1 MYYRMA
7 GVIQS
12 VPQRIYA
19 IRSRDSLLPGPKLI
33 CGFSIYWVNTKA
45 PWNTKEAL
53 LTMFSPRTFPQRAYN
68 LSHEWVS
75 IHRDKGYVH
84 GSGTADPRF
93 WVDSFIWEW
102 EVLSSLPAKK
112 EYTGPLSEWNP
123 GLHSAQSVDWVPS
136 GTETLVPDCIIKIYA
151 DGSWPCIRSLACN

>member
-19 IRSRDSLLPGPKLI
+19 VWSRDSLLPGPKLI
-33 CGFSIYWVNTKA
+33 CGFSIYWVNAKA

-93 WVDSFIWEW
+93 WVDSFIWDW

-112 EYTGPLSEWNP
+112 ECTGPLSEWNHWP
-123 GLHSAQSVDWVPS
+123 TSSSECRLGPIRHRNF
-136 GTETLVPDCIIKIYA
+136 
-151 DGSWPCIRSLACN
+151 GSWLYN